1 MKSWPCQSALPFKE
15 LRTGALG
22 GEVQIPGPRAGAGL
36 GDIAAGGDF
45 GELQANLAR
54 LGGGTPQHALDL
66 QALEWLAGTG
76 IEVVAEREHRLG
88 ARLLAG
94 LLAVPG
100 LTLHGPRDGSNR
112 LSVFALNLA
121 GWDNGTLA
129 LELSDRYGIESRPGL
144 HCSPLAHRTLGTF
157 PQGALRLSPGYFN
170 TPEEMDRTVR
180 ALEELAR
187 EGR

>member
-1 MKSWPCQSALPFKE
+1 M
-15 LRTGALG
+15 LRCLTLLLILLAS
-22 GEVQIPGPRAGAGL
+22 IAGARAQTSAPSPSTL
-36 GDIAAGGDF
+36 CRAAIAA
-45 GELQANLAR
+45 
-54 LGGGTPQHALDL
+54 
-66 QALEWLAGTG
+66 
-76 IEVVAEREHRLG
+76 AEREYGLP
-88 ARLLAG
+88 AG